1 MTGNSDNQ
9 SNRDTNRQDDS
20 SVTNKYGSDN
30 HRPDSVTTSEPDEG
44 KRVGS
49 NGSTGQRPNVKFA
62 SDANRPSS
70 KRQTLGARDS
80 DFHIV
85 GVGASAGGLEALEGF
100 FKALP
105 TDTGMGF
112 VVIQHLSPD
121 FKSHMEELL
130 ARHTKMKIF
139 RVENG
144 MEVKPN
150 CVYLIPAKMEM
161 VISENHLLLTEKS
174 EVRTLSHP
182 IDQFFRSLA
191 SNSGRRSIAIVLS
204 GTGSDGSRGIREI
217 HEAGGLVIAQDE
229 LSAKFDGMPMNAQST
244 GVVDVV
250 LPPHAIADALVRY
263 IEGGLS
269 PQALAEQ
276 DMTIHDFEGIEKIFY
291 LLHQMHGLDFS
302 LYKVSTVGRRIQR
315 RVELLGLGSLENY
328 VDFIEEHPT
337 EVNDLYKD
345 LLIGVTQ
352 FFRDPEAFN
361 AIEKQVIPQ
370 LFGKKEGQTK
380 EDRISIRIWVA
391 GCASGEEAYT
401 LAMLV
406 DEEMRRRKVS
416 IDVKIFAT
424 DAHHGSLQTAAKG
437 VFHEDSL
444 GDLSSQRRDRYFRKK
459 RDGYHVTREL
469 RQYIV
474 FAPHNV
480 IRDAPFTQMDVVTC
494 RNLLIYLQPDAQKK
508 ALAMFHFA
516 LKSGGTLFLGPSES
530 PADLVDEFQTVDKRW
545 RIYTK
550 RRNVRLPMAT
560 QMPFGMA
567 DGISPRKFMPA
578 VSASHS
584 PRIDSSLLGIYDRIL
599 DRKMP
604 PSFLVNERYEVLHIF
619 GGAERYLQFRSGR
632 PSNSLLDQII
642 DPLKSALSGAVPH
655 AARKQDVVRY
665 TGLNVVLPEGAES
678 LSMTVEPV
686 FDPRTKTSCLLVEL
700 EAEVENDDV
709 REPVVSI
716 DIGEADKSR
725 MLRLESDLRYTQ
737 ENLQA
742 TVEEME
748 TSNEELQASNE
759 ELVASNEELQS
770 TNEELHSVNEEL
782 YTVNAEHQRRVDEIA
797 EANDDMDNLLAT
809 TRVGVIFLDD
819 ELYIR
824 RFTPEIA
831 RMFHLVSQ
839 DIGRSITG
847 FTHNLSHDTLVEDL
861 REVIRSRKELERN
874 VEDNRG
880 NPFLLRILPYR
891 REQRVDGVVMTLIDI
906 SSLIAAQEELE
917 RFKFMT
923 ESANDSISLIDAE
936 GQVIYGN
943 PSMCA
948 MLGYESEEL
957 TKLNVTQ
964 INPDRDL
971 NWFRELFDRAAEET
985 IKPYRSVW
993 QTKTGEMLSVE
1004 VSISDFLFKDTRYL
1018 CANTRDISDQ
1028 IASEKELHIHHLAM
1042 ESAQNGIVIA
1052 DASSADL
1059 PIVYTN
1065 PGFLKL
1071 TGYSMEEVIG
1081 HNCRFLQ
1088 GEETD
1093 AATVEI
1099 IRENVKAGKPSH
1111 VTLRNYRK
1119 DGTAFWNDVQ
1129 VTPVFDADGKLV
1141 SFIGT
1146 QNDITERVEAENFA
1160 KSNATRT
1167 QTILDTTADGI
1178 IGLDLDGQCTFCNS
1192 SALRMLGYDQSEEL
1206 VDHNMH
1212 ELIHH
1217 SLPDGKPYR
1226 VEACK
1231 MNIAARDNVS
1241 VHVSDEVFWRKN
1253 GSSIPVEYW
1262 VRSIV
1267 RDGKTHGSVVSFQ
1280 DISQRLTIEK
1290 RQARILHD
1298 LELANLAAQRA
1309 SETKSQFLA
1318 NMSHEIRTPMSA
1330 IMGYADILS
1339 RHIKDSDNLN
1349 CVNIIRDNGKFL
1361 MDIIGDILD
1370 ISKIEAGKTQL
1381 NTSVFRI
1388 DELVEELRTM
1398 LSVRAHEKQLDF
1410 SIRVDGEIPKT
1421 IHNDAQRLK
1430 QILLNLVGN
1439 AIKFTDAGSVKV
1451 VIRFVK
1457 NVNDSGDHVLQF
1469 DVIDT
1474 GIGLTEEQI
1483 EKLFQP
1489 FTQVDASAGRK
1500 YGGTG
1505 LGLAISQRLAE
1516 MLGGSI
1522 TVNSKLKSGSTFILS
1537 LKIDANHTSEMID
1550 NATFNEVRSR
1560 AKLPAITSQ
1569 KINGRIMVVDDRR
1582 EVRFIAQHLLEEAG
1596 AIVITAEDGE
1606 KCIEAVC
1613 EADENGD
1620 QIDLIVMD
1628 MQMPVLDGYGATRK
1642 LREMKYRNPIIAL
1655 TAHAMEG
1662 DREACLEAGCSDY
1675 VTKPL
1680 AKATFLSVI
1689 TEHLKKSVKGSLDCH
1704 GENTDSKCDGQVEN
1718 DNNANEPTLDIGK
1731 RILVVDDNDQAAN
1744 SLAVLLSYENHA
1756 VKVAT
1761 TAASGIKSA
1770 ITFRPDVVLLDLGL
1784 PEMSGYDVLKLLRAE
1799 KELRDTKFIA
1809 VTGEADSAK
1818 ILKVGFDAHVLKPVN
1833 VEELNQTIGQLTNL

>member
-1 MTGNSDNQ
+1 MAGNTDNQ
-9 SNRDTNRQDDS
+9 SDRDPNRQDGS
-20 SVTNKYGSDN
+20 SVESNHGADN
-30 HRPDSVTTSEPDEG
+30 HAEESVSLSEAGEDSTAIANDNVDKKPSKENGNPDERTSSERQSSSQ
-44 KRVGS
+44 K
-49 NGSTGQRPNVKFA
+49 N
-62 SDANRPSS
+62 SD
-70 KRQTLGARDS
+70 L
-80 DFHIV
+80 HIV
-85 GVGASAGGLEALEGF
+85 GVGASAGGLEALESF
-100 FKALP
+100 FEALP
-105 TDTGMGF
+105 ANTGMGF

-130 ARHTKMKIF
+130 ARHTEMKIF
-139 RVENG
+139 LVENG
-144 MEVKPN
+144 MAVKPD

-161 VISENHLLLTEKS
+161 VISEGHLLLTEKS
-174 EVRTLSHP
+174 KVRTLSHP

-191 SNSGRRSIAIVLS
+191 SDAGERSIGVVLS

-217 HEAGGLVIAQDE
+217 HDAGGLVIAQDE
-229 LSAKFDGMPMNAQST
+229 ISAKFDGMPMNAQST

-250 LPPHAIADALVRY
+250 LPPHAIAQALVKY
-263 IEGGLS
+263 VDEGLT
-269 PQALAEQ
+269 PQALAEE
-276 DMTIHDFEGIEKIFY
+276 DVAVHNFDGIEKIFY

-328 VDFIEEHPT
+328 VTYIEEHPE

-345 LLIGVTQ
+345 LLIGVTK
-352 FFRDPEAFN
+352 FFRDPKAFEAL
-361 AIEKQVIPQ
+361 EKQVLSQ
-370 LFGKKEGQTK
+370 FFVKS
-380 EDRISIRIWVA
+380 EDRDSIRVWVA

-401 LAMLV
+401 LAMLI
-406 DEEMRRRKVS
+406 DEEIRRRKVS

-437 VFHEDSL
+437 VFNEESL
-444 GDLSSQRRDRYFRKK
+444 GELSPRRRDRYFRKK

-469 RQYIV
+469 RRYIV

-480 IRDAPFTQMDVVTC
+480 IRDAPFTQMDLVTC
-494 RNLLIYLQPDAQKK
+494 RNMLIYFQPDAQKK

-516 LKSGGTLFLGPSES
+516 LKSGGNLFLGPSES

-545 RIYTK
+545 RIYAK
-550 RRNVRLPMAT
+550 RRDTKLPLAT
-560 QMPFGMA
+560 QMPFGMS
-567 DGISPRKFMPA
+567 GGVSPRKFTPSVA
-578 VSASHS
+578 ASQ
-584 PRIDSSLLGIYDRIL
+584 SSRVDTALTGIYDRLL

-604 PSFLVNERYEVLHIF
+604 SSFLVNERCEVLHIF

-642 DPLKSALSGAVPH
+642 DPLKSALSGAIPH
-655 AARKQDVVRY
+655 AVRKQDVVRY
-665 TGLNVVLPEGAES
+665 TGLRVTIGDSIEE

-686 FDPRTKTSCLLVEL
+686 FDPRTKTSCLLVEF
-700 EAEVENDDV
+700 ETEVENKGA
-709 REPVVSI
+709 RTNVVSI
-716 DIGEADKSR
+716 DIGEADKTR
-725 MLRLESDLRYTQ
+725 MARLESDLRYTQ

-782 YTVNAEHQRRVDEIA
+782 YTVNAEHQRRVDEVA

-831 RMFHLVSQ
+831 RMFHLVAQ
-839 DIGRSITG
+839 DVGRSITG

-874 VEDNRG
+874 IEDNRG

-906 SSLIAAQEELE
+906 GSLIAAQKELE

-948 MLGYESEEL
+948 LLGYESEEL
-957 TKLNVTQ
+957 TNLNVTQ

-971 NWFRELFDRAAEET
+971 NWFRDLFDRAAEET
-985 IKPYRSVW
+985 IKPYRTVW
-993 QTKTGEMLSVE
+993 QTKNGEMVPVE
-1004 VSISDFLFKDTRYL
+1004 VSMSEFLFKDTRYL
-1018 CANTRDISDQ
+1018 CANTRDISEQ
-1028 IASEKELHIHHLAM
+1028 IVSEKDLHVHHLAI

-1052 DASSADL
+1052 DASSEDL

-1065 PGFLKL
+1065 PGFLTL
-1071 TGYSMEEVIG
+1071 TGYEAEEVLG
-1081 HNCRFLQ
+1081 RNCRFLQ

-1093 AATVEI
+1093 AATVKTVQESL
-1099 IRENVKAGKPSH
+1099 KAGKPCH
-1111 VTLRNYRK
+1111 VTLKNYRK
-1119 DGTAFWNDVQ
+1119 DGTEFWNDVQ
-1129 VTPVFDADGKLV
+1129 ITPVFDADEKLV
-1141 SFIGT
+1141 SFIGI
-1146 QNDITERVEAENFA
+1146 QNDITERIEAETIA

-1178 IGLDLDGQCTFCNS
+1178 IGLDLSGNCTFCNT

-1206 VDHNMH
+1206 VGHNMH

-1217 SLPDGKPYR
+1217 SLPNGKPYDI
-1226 VEACK
+1226 VDCK
-1231 MNIAARDNVS
+1231 MNIAARDSVS
-1241 VHVSDEVFWRKN
+1241 VHVSDEVFWHKD
-1253 GSSIPVEYW
+1253 GSNIPVEYW
-1262 VRSIV
+1262 ARPII
-1267 RDGKTHGSVVSFQ
+1267 RDGKSHGAVVSFQ
-1280 DISQRLTIEK
+1280 DISQRLKIEK

-1298 LELANLAAQRA
+1298 LELANLGAQRA
-1309 SETKSQFLA
+1309 SETKSEFLA

-1339 RHIKDSDNLN
+1339 RHIKDSDNMN
-1349 CVNIIRDNGKFL
+1349 CVNIIRENGKFL
-1361 MDIIGDILD
+1361 LDIIGDILD
-1370 ISKIEAGKTQL
+1370 ISKIEAGKVQL
-1381 NTSVFRI
+1381 NTNEFQI
-1388 DELVEELRTM
+1388 DELVGELRTM
-1398 LSVRAHEKQLDF
+1398 LSVRARDKQLDF
-1410 SIRVDGEIPKT
+1410 SIRVDGEIPRT
-1421 IHNDAQRLK
+1421 IRSDAQRLK

-1439 AIKFTDAGSVKV
+1439 AIKFTDSGSVEV
-1451 VIRFVK
+1451 VISFVSSVT
-1457 NVNDSGDHVLQF
+1457 NGGDDVLQF

-1489 FTQVDASAGRK
+1489 FTQVDASAGRR

-1505 LGLAISQRLAE
+1505 LGLAISQRLAG

-1522 TVNSKLKSGSTFILS
+1522 TVKSKLKSGSTFTLS
-1537 LKIDANHTSEMID
+1537 LNVDTDDSGKMID
-1550 NATFNEVRSR
+1550 DAAFNQVRSN
-1560 AKLPAITSQ
+1560 AELPAVASQ
-1569 KINGRIMVVDDRR
+1569 KISGRIMIVDDRR
-1582 EVRFIAQHLLEEAG
+1582 EVRFIAQHLLEDAG
-1596 AIVITAEDGE
+1596 AEVMTAEDGQ

-1613 EADENGD
+1613 EANESGD
-1620 QIDLIVMD
+1620 KIDLIVMD
-1628 MQMPVLDGYGATRK
+1628 MQMPVLDGYGATQK
-1642 LREMKYRNPIIAL
+1642 LREMNYHNPIIAL

-1662 DREACLEAGCSDY
+1662 DREACLEAGCTDY

-1680 AKATFLSVI
+1680 DKATFLNVI
-1689 TEHLKKSVKGSLDCH
+1689 SAYLKDAGDGSLDCNSTKSVLKNGGH
-1704 GENTDSKCDGQVEN
+1704 TKSNKDAGDPKS
-1718 DNNANEPTLDIGK
+1718 NAAK
-1731 RILVVDDNDQAAN
+1731 RILVIDDNDQAAN
-1744 SLAVLLSYENHA
+1744 SLAVLLSFENHE
-1756 VKVAT
+1756 VKIAT
-1761 TAASGIKSA
+1761 SAASGMKSA
-1770 ITFRPDVVLLDLGL
+1770 ISFQPEVVVLDLGL
-1784 PEMSGYDVLKLLRAE
+1784 PDMSGYEVLDLLQVE
-1799 KELRDTKFIA
+1799 KGLRDTKFIA
-1809 VTGEADSAK
+1809 ATGEADTEK
-1818 ILKVGFDAHVLKPVN
+1818 ILKAGFDAHMLKPVN
-1833 VEELNQTIGQLTNL
+1833 VEKLNQTISQLTN